1 MEKTMDY
8 TSKPASAVLSRRAML
23 RNVSAGG
30 AVILG
35 TVIGTCRMAEAQTKA
50 TKQAV
55 SYQDKP
61 HDDQRCDNCLQF
73 EPPSACKVVEGSVS
87 PSGWCLIWAKKPT

>member
-1 MEKTMDY
+1 MDDS
-8 TSKPASAVLSRRAML
+8 SKPQPAGLSRRALL
-23 RNVSAGG
+23 RHVTAGG
-30 AVILG
+30 AVVLG
-35 TVIGTCRMAEAQTKA
+35 TIIGTDRMATAQTKA

-87 PSGWCLIWAKKPT
+87 PSGWCLIWAKKPA